1 MALLTPG
8 GLMVDVGTK
17 IGTNLFGLKLE
28 IVPDGGGESDHGG
41 GKWMR
46 KSSYYPRSLERWA
59 SLFDPFQFS
68 PASEMFADRPLFK
81 L

>member
-1 MALLTPG
+1 M
-8 GLMVDVGTK
+8 DVGTK
-17 IGTNLFGLKLE
+17 IGTNLFGLTLE

-46 KSSYYPRSLERWA
+46 KSYYPRSLERWA

-68 PASEMFADRPLFK
+68 PASEMFAVRLLFK